1 MRGGAGA
8 RGRGADQVGGGSERG
23 VGGGQEEAFPEG
35 PQLWLSGPLAFPLQV
50 SFLSCART
58 RFPGLLTI
66 PPPQGSN
73 WKGWGAVIGILG
85 GGLGTISPGWCG
97 ILARTLGDLGLPVWL
112 SR

>member
-1 MRGGAGA
+1 MGIWGRSRRG
-8 RGRGADQVGGGSERG
+8 
-23 VGGGQEEAFPEG
+23 FPGG

-50 SFLSCART
+50 SFLSWART

-85 GGLGTISPGWCG
+85 
-97 ILARTLGDLGLPVWL
+97 V
-112 SR
+112 